1 MTRFAKYQPLLP
13 PGIFRAL
20 KPPVKLASSL
30 LSLLCCL
37 TVAASAKDP
46 ELPTTLAPVEVV
58 LEGLQDPAF
67 LAIDANNIVFI
78 SEERAGRVLQIFP
91 DGHVRLVIDHL
102 KKPQGL
108 AVDDNGTLYIAA
120 EESKGTKTKGLVLKW
135 KGGSLQVLASGL
147 KKPTG
152 LTVDETGTLYVVAE
166 GEDETRRRIFR
177 IDPSGHPTLIA
188 TGFKHPSGLTLA
200 PDGQL
205 LVAAERLQGE
215 READG
220 GGTIYQV
227 NPDTGAITR
236 LVGSGFQHSHSVVLD
251 RLGGVFFSAQVRGD
265 ADDRGQISKYLADG
279 TLTTFAAP
287 LQKPRGLAFDRH
299 GNLYA
304 IEAEGGRLLRFR
316 APPPPQVD
324 LPPAFTNQR
333 SLTVTGTAEPDALIT
348 ITGGASSAS
357 AITSGPFAIPVSLA
371 PNQLNTLNLFV
382 TGTKGLGLTGAPI
395 EVTITHD
402 AVSPLVRIVSPAE
415 GATLTGAFTVDVE
428 ATDALAGI
436 AVVELLIDGNVVGVT
451 NVAPYRFS
459 LEAAAFIGG
468 PHTITARAADRA
480 GNWTSASV
488 AVMIVALRVTITT
501 PVDGAEVQAG
511 LLVVRGTVEAGGEEV
526 GVLVN
531 GIPGAVQGT
540 TFAALIPVTPETTT
554 LTAMATTATGMTA
567 SHSVAIT
574 VTPASTLTTMLL
586 TNPQSGVAPLTVS
599 FSLLGAS
606 PGATISVDFDGDGTV
621 DLTGPSLDGQIFT
634 YPKPGLYFPTATI
647 SDAQGNQVTT
657 HALVQVYDQ
666 AALDASLQ
674 AKWAAMKD
682 ALRGGDIGKALNF
695 VALNDRE
702 GYIPLL
708 TALGPQLSN
717 IDRILTDI
725 STVSFDDD
733 RAEYQMIRVDDS
745 IRISHFILFVKDA
758 DGIWRLKFF

>member
-1 MTRFAKYQPLLP
+1 MTCFAKYQPLLP
-13 PGIFRAL
+13 PGIFRVL

-46 ELPTTLAPVEVV
+46 ELPTALAPVEVV

-67 LAIDANNIVFI
+67 LAIDADNIVFI

-91 DGHVRLVIDHL
+91 DGRVRSVIDHL
-102 KKPQGL
+102 KKPRGL

-120 EESKGTKTKGLVLKW
+120 EESKGTKAKGLVLKW
-135 KGGSLQVLASGL
+135 EAGSLQVLVSGL
-147 KKPTG
+147 KKLSG
-152 LTVDETGTLYVVAE
+152 LAVDGEGTLYVVAE
-166 GEDETRRRIFR
+166 GEDETRGRIFR
-177 IDPSGHPTLIA
+177 IDPSGHLTLIA
-188 TGFKHPSGLTLA
+188 AGFKHPSGLAST

-205 LVAAERLQGE
+205 LVAAERLQGQG
-215 READG
+215 EAD

-236 LVGSGFQHSHSVVLD
+236 LAGSGFQHPHSVVLD
-251 RLGGVFFSAQVRGD
+251 RLGSVFFSAQARGG
-265 ADDRGQISKYLADG
+265 ADDRGQISKRLADG
-279 TLTTFAAP
+279 TLTIFAAP
-287 LQKPRGLAFDRH
+287 LQKPGGLAFDRH

-324 LPPAFTNQR
+324 LLAAFTNR
-333 SLTVTGTAEPDALIT
+333 NPLTVTGTAEPDALIT
-348 ITGGASSAS
+348 ITGGTSSAS
-357 AITSGPFAIPVSLA
+357 VITSGPFAIPMSLA
-371 PNQLNTLNLFV
+371 PNQLNTLNLFI
-382 TGTKGLGLTGAPI
+382 TGAKGLGLTGVPI

-459 LEAAAFIGG
+459 LEAAFIGG

-501 PVDGAEVQAG
+501 PVDGNRVQAG
-511 LLVVRGTVEAGGEEV
+511 LLLVRGTVEAAGEDV

-531 GIPGAVQGT
+531 SIPGAVQGT
-540 TFAALIPVTPETTT
+540 AFAAVIPVPPGTTT
-554 LTAMATTATGMTA
+554 LTAVATTAAGMTA
-567 SHSVAIT
+567 SYSVAVT

-606 PGATISVDFDGDGTV
+606 PGATISIDLDGDGAA
-621 DLTGPSLDGQIFT
+621 DLTGPSLDGQVFT
-634 YPKPGLYFPTATI
+634 YPKPGLYFPTATTT
-647 SDAQGNQVTT
+647 DVQGHQVTT
-657 HALVQVYDQ
+657 RALIQVYDQ
-666 AALDASLQ
+666 AAFNTSLQ

-682 ALRGGDIGKALNF
+682 ALRGGDIGKALNSI
-695 VALNDRE
+695 ALNDRE
-702 GYIPLL
+702 GYLPLL

-717 IDRILTDI
+717 IDRILTDM
-725 STVSFDDD
+725 SAVFFDSD
-733 RAEYQMIRVDDS
+733 RAEYQMIRIDS
-745 IRISHFILFVKDA
+745 GIRISHFILFVKDA

>member
-1 MTRFAKYQPLLP
+1 MKTP
-13 PGIFRAL
+13 I
-20 KPPVKLASSL
+20 KLVSSL
-30 LSLLCCL
+30 LSLLCYL

-46 ELPTTLAPVEVV
+46 ELPTALAPVEVV

-67 LAIDANNIVFI
+67 LAIDADNIVFI
-78 SEERAGRVLQIFP
+78 SEERAGRVLQISP
-91 DGHVRLVIDHL
+91 DGRVQSVVEGL
-102 KKPQGL
+102 KKPRGL

-135 KGGSLQVLASGL
+135 EGGSLQVLTSGL

-166 GEDETRRRIFR
+166 GEDETRGRISR

-188 TGFKHPSGLTLA
+188 TGFKHPSGLTLT

-215 READG
+215 GEAGG

-227 NPDTGAITR
+227 NPDTGAITH
-236 LVGSGFQHSHSVVLD
+236 LVGSGFQRPHSVVLD
-251 RLGGVFFSAQVRGD
+251 HLGGVFFSAQARGD
-265 ADDRGQISKYLADG
+265 ADDRGQISKRLADG
-279 TLTTFAAP
+279 TVGTFAAP
-287 LQKPRGLAFDRH
+287 LKQPKGLAFDRH

-324 LPPAFTNQR
+324 RPAAFTNKNP
-333 SLTVTGTAEPDALIT
+333 LTVTGTAEPDALIT
-348 ITGGASSAS
+348 IIGGSTPASL
-357 AITSGPFAIPVSLA
+357 ITSGPFAIPMSLA
-371 PNQLNTLNLFV
+371 PNQLNTLNLFI
-382 TGTKGLGLTGAPI
+382 TGAKGLGLTGAPI
-395 EVTITHD
+395 EMTITHD

-428 ATDALAGI
+428 ATDTLAGV
-436 AVVELLIDGNVVGVT
+436 AVVDLLVDGSVVGVT

-459 LEAAAFIGG
+459 LESRSFTGG
-468 PHTITARAADRA
+468 PHTVTARAADRA
-480 GNWTSASV
+480 GNQASASV
-488 AVMIVALRVTITT
+488 AIMIVTLRVTITT
-501 PVDGAEVQAG
+501 PVDSAGVQAG
-511 LLVVRGTVEAGGEEV
+511 LLLVRGTVEAAGEEV

-531 GIPGAVQGT
+531 SIPGAVQGT
-540 TFAALIPVTPETTT
+540 TFAALVPVTPETTA
-554 LTAMATTATGMTA
+554 LTAVTTTATGMTA

-574 VTPASTLTTMLL
+574 VTPASTPTTMLL

-647 SDAQGNQVTT
+647 TDAQGHQVTT
-657 HALVQVYDQ
+657 RALIQVYDQ
-666 AALDASLQ
+666 AALNTSLQ

-725 STVSFDDD
+725 SAVSFDGD
-733 RAEYQMIRVDDS
+733 RAEYQMIRVDNGV
-745 IRISHFILFVKDA
+745 RISHFVLFVKDL

>member
-1 MTRFAKYQPLLP
+1 MTCFAKRQPLLP
-13 PGIFRAL
+13 PTIFRAL
-20 KPPVKLASSL
+20 KPPVKLVSSL

-67 LAIDANNIVFI
+67 LAIDANDVVFV
-78 SEERAGRVLQIFP
+78 SEEQTGRVLQIFP
-91 DGHVRLVIDHL
+91 DGHTRSIVEGL

-108 AVDDNGTLYIAA
+108 AIDDDGTLYIAA
-120 EESKGTKTKGLVLKW
+120 EEWKGMKVKGLVLKW
-135 KGGSLQVLASGL
+135 DGGSVKGLVSGL
-147 KKPTG
+147 KKPAG
-152 LTVDETGTLYVVAE
+152 LTVNDEGTLYVATE
-166 GEDETRRRIFR
+166 GEDETRGRIFR
-177 IDPSGHPTLIA
+177 IDPSGPPILITA
-188 TGFKHPSGLTLA
+188 GFKHPSGLTST

-215 READG
+215 GEAG

-236 LVGSGFQHSHSVVLD
+236 LVGSGFQNPHSVVLD
-251 RLGGVFFSAQVRGD
+251 RLGSLFFSAETHSQ
-265 ADDRGQISKYLADG
+265 ANDRGLISKRLADG

-304 IEAEGGRLLRFR
+304 IEAEGGHLLRFR

-324 LPPAFTNQR
+324 LLAAFTNR
-333 SLTVTGTAEPDALIT
+333 NPLTVTGTAEPDALIT
-348 ITGGASSAS
+348 ITGGTSSAS
-357 AITSGPFAIPVSLA
+357 VITSGPFAIPMSLA

-395 EVTITHD
+395 EMTIAHD

-428 ATDALAGI
+428 ATDVLAGI

-501 PVDGAEVQAG
+501 PVDGTEVQAG

-531 GIPGAVQGT
+531 SIPGAVQGT
-540 TFAALIPVTPETTT
+540 AFAALIPVTPETTT

-574 VTPASTLTTMLL
+574 VTSASTPTTMLL
-586 TNPQSGVAPLTVS
+586 ANPQSGVAPLTVS
-599 FSLLGAS
+599 FSLFGAS
-606 PGATISVDFDGDGTV
+606 PGATISIDFDGNGTV
-621 DLTGPSLDGQIFT
+621 DLTGPGLDGQVFT
-634 YPKPGLYFPTATI
+634 YPRPGLYFPTATI
-647 SDAQGNQVTT
+647 TDAQGHQVTT
-657 HALVQVYDQ
+657 HALIQVYDR

-674 AKWAAMKD
+674 AKWSAMKE
-682 ALRGGDIGKALNF
+682 ALRGGDIGKALDSI
-695 VALNDRE
+695 ALSDRA
-702 GYIPLL
+702 GYLPLL

-717 IDRILTDI
+717 IGRILTDI
-725 STVSFDDD
+725 SPVSFDGN
-733 RAEYQMIRVDDS
+733 RAEYQMVRIDNG
-745 IRISHFILFVKDA
+745 IRISHFILFVKDG

>member
-1 MTRFAKYQPLLP
+1 MKTP
-13 PGIFRAL
+13 I
-20 KPPVKLASSL
+20 KLVSGL
-30 LSLLCCL
+30 LSLLCCF

-58 LEGLQDPAF
+58 LEGLQDPTF

-78 SEERAGRVLQIFP
+78 SEERAGRVLQISP
-91 DGHVRLVIDHL
+91 DGRVRSVIDHL
-102 KKPQGL
+102 KKPRGL
-108 AVDDNGTLYIAA
+108 AVDDNGTLYLAA
-120 EESKGTKTKGLVLKW
+120 EESKGTKTKDLVLKW
-135 KGGSLQVLASGL
+135 KGRSLQVLASGF
-147 KKPTG
+147 KKPIG

-166 GEDETRRRIFR
+166 GEDETRGRLFR
-177 IDPSGHPTLIA
+177 IDPSGPPTLIA
-188 TGFKHPSGLTLA
+188 AGFKHPSGLAST

-205 LVAAERLQGE
+205 LVATERVQGE
-215 READG
+215 GEAG
-220 GGTIYQV
+220 SGGTIYQV

-236 LVGSGFQHSHSVVLD
+236 LVGSGFQRPHSVVLD
-251 RLGGVFFSAQVRGD
+251 RLGGVFFSAQARGD

-316 APPPPQVD
+316 ASPPPQVD
-324 LPPAFTNQR
+324 RLAAFTNR
-333 SLTVTGTAEPDALIT
+333 NSLTVTGTAEPDALIT
-348 ITGGASSAS
+348 IIGGSTPASV
-357 AITSGPFAIPVSLA
+357 ITAGPFAIPVSLA
-371 PNQLNTLNLFV
+371 PNQLNTLNLFI
-382 TGTKGLGLTGAPI
+382 TGAKGLGLTGAPI
-395 EVTITHD
+395 EMTTTHD
-402 AVSPLVRIVSPAE
+402 AVSPLIRIVSPAE

-428 ATDALAGI
+428 ATDTLSGI
-436 AVVELLIDGNVVGVT
+436 AVVDLLVDRNVVGVT

-468 PHTITARAADRA
+468 SHTITARATDRA
-480 GNWTSASV
+480 GNQASASV
-488 AVMIVALRVTITT
+488 AVVIASLRVTITT
-501 PVDGAEVQAG
+501 PVDSAGVQAG
-511 LLVVRGTVEAGGEEV
+511 LLLVRGTVEAASEEV

-531 GIPGAVQGT
+531 SIPGAVQGT
-540 TFAALIPVTPETTT
+540 AFAALVPVIPETTT
-554 LTAMATTATGMTA
+554 LTAVATTAAGMTA

-647 SDAQGNQVTT
+647 TDAQGHQVTT
-657 HALVQVYDQ
+657 RALIQVYDQ
-666 AALDASLQ
+666 AALNTSLQ

-725 STVSFDDD
+725 SAVSFDGD
-733 RAEYQMIRVDDS
+733 RAEHQMIRVDNG
-745 IRISHFILFVKDA
+745 IRISHFILFVKDG